1 MTEAI
6 YQKRRQRVFFVL
18 SGMFLGTLAM
28 LNILGVTRFLD
39 FSFTLF
45 GVEIPMIVAV
55 GVLPYPVTFMCTDLI
70 SELFRRRKSAGH
82 GFCGLVTECL
92 GGVFVVVGQCPAGRW
107 S

>member
-39 FSFTLF
+39 FSFTVF
-45 GVEIPMIVAV
+45 GA
-55 GVLPYPVTFMCTDLI
+55 TNSHD
-70 SELFRRRKSAGH
+70 R
-82 GFCGLVTECL
+82 
-92 GGVFVVVGQCPAGRW
+92 GGRGAALSSNVHVY
-107 S
+107 